1 MTLQRSDPA
10 ESLTRR
16 ALPGR
21 SAEAWLTLLLFVG
34 LASALLA
41 FLLEWPH
48 YRNVVERGGASQS
61 GADRLILAWVVWAK
75 TQLPL
80 VPVILLAWGFAATG
94 WQRATWPP
102 LIVAVCA
109 TFAWILIDLSVQ
121 WTFGTNALTWL
132 PFVWNAVREIGTADH
147 FQWAGEWQELAFSI
161 LAVLGKAAL
170 AAVGVLAVSSLAARL
185 LVRRLQLF
193 ATRRATLALIALH
206 ATAVVAAIP
215 AQTALE
221 SRTGLRRLHS
231 ALPIPAGRDLAEG
244 FRRALFDTGDTSA
257 VSIVGVAPMPRKNSV
272 ERGVL
277 LYNASPSP
285 VSIDGWHLRDSLAQN
300 SLALSGT
307 IDAAQSLR
315 IPVPFRSLRLRPTG
329 DRVALVDP
337 YGAVR
342 HEVEYQET
350 DVESGGM
357 VLFQA
362 ETALDGYLDRIS
374 QGAGAVYARSF
385 PELAVSRPFDAAVEL
400 GDPSVNVIL
409 VVLDSF
415 RASALNAASMP
426 RLHRWSERGLRL
438 DRHYAATNVSA
449 LGTFTLLYGRSPV
462 VYEPTLEDAIPPQST
477 ASLRSAGYQA
487 RFLSSVP
494 FERWQQMGRFI
505 NETTFDE
512 VTFIPNDKRRYEG
525 WPSRDIAALELV
537 RQRIESADRPQFVVA
552 FLISLHYPYAFP
564 PEREKYGPAALSS
577 NLRWSAE
584 ELEQLRNRYK
594 NAAAF
599 MDDEVSNLIDSLDPE
614 RNLVIVTGDHGESL
628 FEDGAIGHSSR
639 ASEYQTRV
647 PLVMVGPGVEPQV
660 IRSATSHEDVVPT
673 LLHAVARRPMT
684 IAGAHGRDLLAAVP
698 TTDQVL
704 LRPSSLSEPGELVL
718 VRGQQRLAFQY
729 RSDRPEIEAI
739 GFIDEAGQPE
749 WRLQYQETSPVVW
762 IEAFRAEMQRLTAG
776 PR

>member
-1 MTLQRSDPA
+1 MPLQLSDSA
-10 ESLTRR
+10 EPQTRR
-16 ALPGR
+16 APPGP

-41 FLLEWPH
+41 FFLEWPH
-48 YRNVVERGGASQS
+48 YRDVVERGGASQS
-61 GADRLILAWVVWAK
+61 GPDRLILAWVVWSK

-80 VPVILLAWGFAATG
+80 VPVILLAWGLAATG
-94 WQRATWPP
+94 WQRATWP
-102 LIVAVCA
+102 LLVVAVCA

-147 FQWAGEWQELAFSI
+147 FQWAGEWQELAVAI
-161 LAVLGKAAL
+161 LALLGKAAL
-170 AAVGVLAVSSLAARL
+170 AAVGVLAISRLAARV
-185 LVRRLQLF
+185 LVRRLHLF
-193 ATRRATLALIALH
+193 ATRRATFALIALH

-215 AQTALE
+215 VQAALE

-244 FRRALFDTGDTSA
+244 FRRALFDAADASA
-257 VSIVGVAPMPRKNSV
+257 VSIVGVASAPRKNSV
-272 ERGVL
+272 EREIL

-285 VSIDGWHLRDSLAQN
+285 VSLDGWHLRDSLPRN

-307 IDAAQSLR
+307 IDPAQSLR
-315 IPVPFRSLRLRPTG
+315 IPVPLRSLRLRPTG

-342 HEVEYQET
+342 HEVQYRAT

-357 VLFQA
+357 VWFQA
-362 ETALDGYLDRIS
+362 ETALDAYLDRVS
-374 QGAGAVYARSF
+374 QGASAVYARSF
-385 PELAVSRPFDAAVEL
+385 PELAVSRSVDAAVEL
-400 GDPSVNVIL
+400 GNPSVNVIL
-409 VVLDSF
+409 VILDSF
-415 RASALNAASMP
+415 RASALDAASMP

-462 VYEPTLEDAIPPQST
+462 VYEPTLEDSIPPQST

-487 RFLSSVP
+487 RFLSSVT
-494 FERWQQMGRFI
+494 FERWQQMGRYV

-512 VTFIPNDKRRYEG
+512 VRFIPNDGLRYKG

-537 RQRIESADRPQFVVA
+537 RQRIESADRPQFIVA

-564 PEREKYGPAALSS
+564 PDREKYGPAMLSS

-584 ELEQLRNRYK
+584 ELEQLRNRYR

-599 MDDEVSNLIDSLDPE
+599 MDEEVSKLIDSLDPE

-639 ASEYQTRV
+639 ASEYQMRV
-647 PLVMVGPGVEPQV
+647 PFVMVGPGVEPHV
-660 IRSATSHEDVVPT
+660 IRRATSHEDVVPT
-673 LLHAVARRPMT
+673 LLHAVARRPVPV
-684 IAGAHGRDLLAAVP
+684 AGVHGRDLLESPP

-704 LRPSSLSEPGELVL
+704 LRPSSRSEPGELVL
-718 VRGQQRLAFQY
+718 VRGQERLAFQY
-729 RSDRPEIEAI
+729 RADRPEIEAL

-749 WRLQYQETSPVVW
+749 WRLEYQETSPVAW